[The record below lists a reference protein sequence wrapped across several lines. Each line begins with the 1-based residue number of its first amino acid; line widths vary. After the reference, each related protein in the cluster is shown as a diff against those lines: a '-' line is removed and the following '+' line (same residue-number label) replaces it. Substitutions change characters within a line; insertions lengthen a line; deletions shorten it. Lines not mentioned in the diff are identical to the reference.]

1 MKALRESGATDS
13 DDRLYGMQ
21 RVTATIDGD
30 SGDADGV
37 SEGTLNRDTEHGTG
51 TQIGDI
57 CW

>member
-13 DDRLYGMQ
+13 DDSLYSMQ

-37 SEGTLNRDTEHGTG
+37 SEGTLNCEQGHRTG
-51 TQIGDI
+51 TQSEA
-57 CW
+57 